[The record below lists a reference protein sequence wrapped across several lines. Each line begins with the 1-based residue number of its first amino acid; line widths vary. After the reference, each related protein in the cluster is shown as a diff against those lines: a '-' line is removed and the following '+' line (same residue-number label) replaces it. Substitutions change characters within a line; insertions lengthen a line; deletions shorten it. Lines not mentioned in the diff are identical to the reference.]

1 MKLSIVIPVYNEQ
14 ARLSDCIK
22 YLEGQT
28 VKPEVIF
35 VDGGSRDNTVG
46 AIKEAM
52 KNNKNFRLAAE
63 KGPSEAWPMPPTQD
77 GR

>member
-14 ARLSDCIK
+14 ARLGDCIK
-22 YLEGQT
+22 YLESQT

-46 AIKEAM
+46 V
-52 KNNKNFRLAAE
+52 
-63 KGPSEAWPMPPTQD
+63 
-77 GR
+77 